1 MSLLYI
7 FGNFHGNFHFHR
19 KIGLSVDASR
29 VCIRDSGMQSRKIE
43 DTMLPSSP
51 TLSRT
56 LLHKISYYTIRS
68 SSRAYP
74 SVFCTTCSAG
84 VSRVSTSFAQKW
96 TLPLLRLHP
105 CVWYENNGR
114 NEKTRKHVPV
124 SHGSGGRFSQT
135 EVDTEGG
142 ETEGWG
148 IELNLAPPRL
158 GLLTLVSS
166 YKSQMGARRFLRGAV
181 FLGGKNQNS

>member
-1 MSLLYI
+1 MEIFISIGKSDSL
-7 FGNFHGNFHFHR
+7 
-19 KIGLSVDASR
+19 SR

-43 DTMLPSSP
+43 VTMLPSSP
-51 TLSRT
+51 ALSRT

-74 SVFCTTCSAG
+74 SVFCTTCSAV

-142 ETEGWG
+142 ETEGCG
-148 IELNLAPPRL
+148 C
-158 GLLTLVSS
+158 SS
-166 YKSQMGARRFLRGAV
+166 TWPSESSKS
-181 FLGGKNQNS
+181 S